1 MSQREPNLSI
11 AGRLLFFEVVTGV
24 TLMFVLDQFGLPGEP
39 VLVGIWLFN
48 LVTATYL
55 FKAAKTQG
63 KSAVFY
69 GLLSVVGPPGSLFSF
84 FRLHS
89 SAVLARLDKA

>member
-11 AGRLLFFEVVTGV
+11 AGRLLFFEVVLGIV
-24 TLMFVLDQFGLPGEP
+24 LMFVLGQFGLPGEP
-39 VLVGIWLFN
+39 VLVGVWLFN
-48 LVTATYL
+48 LITATYL
-55 FKAAKTQG
+55 FKAAKAQG

-69 GLLSVVGPPGSLFSF
+69 GLVSVFGPPGSLFSF

-89 SAVLARLDKA
+89 NAVWAGLGKV